1 MTQTQRRIFLTEYLI
16 REDGSLKN
24 TDIPAQE
31 EAQKRLLRSLMNIRP
46 PRPVPEEFLTVQDA
60 YLQQELAE
68 KGTVSLADLS
78 PIQPGIC
85 LWQGDITRL
94 AVDAVVNAA
103 NSAMLGCF
111 IPCHGCID
119 NAIHSTAGLQLRDE
133 CNQIMQGQGCPEPA
147 GRAKLTKGYN
157 LPAQYV
163 LHTVGPIVQG
173 HVTARDREELASCY
187 RSCLELAARHSLKSV
202 AFCCISTGEFHFPN
216 QEAAEIA
223 VKTVTDFLRQNI
235 SIKKVIFNVFKD
247 TDAEIYRRLLGPDRA
262 AEAGG

>member
-78 PIQPGIC
+78 PVQPGIC

-94 AVDAVVNAA
+94 AVDAIVNAA

-119 NAIHSTAGLQLRDE
+119 NAIHSAAGVQLRLE
-133 CNQIMQGQGCPEPA
+133 CARLMEGQQEPEPTGSA
-147 GRAKLTKGYN
+147 RITKAWN
-157 LPAQYV
+157 LPCRHV
-163 LHTVGPIVQG
+163 LHTVGPIVRG
-173 HVTARDREELASCY
+173 PLTGRDCSLLADCY
-187 RSCLELAARHSLKSV
+187 RSCLALALEHRLKSV
-202 AFCCISTGEFHFPN
+202 AFCCISTGEFHFPAE
-216 QEAAEIA
+216 EAARIA
-223 VKTVTDFLRQNI
+223 VRTVRSFLEEDG
-235 SIKKVIFNVFKD
+235 KGMEVIFNVFKD
-247 TDAEIYRRLLGPDRA
+247 RDREIYRKLL
-262 AEAGG
+262 E